1 MTQDRPKFNMSQR
14 SSAVRS
20 QLLGEFFTETDLN
33 KLQLQYRRSEAVK
46 RAYSKNTRVLIY
58 RHRREIQRL
67 QDERDKLLRNLG
79 VSQTSCSSWTDGST
93 VQDLTS
99 LLACGDR
106 LDEELRAE
114 KDKVASLKDQISKW
128 ERKLVGKRAT
138 GGTTCHSW
146 KSDNRNLVKTTCL
159 TENKLD
165 RGCKCFNELMT
176 RNGQL
181 REDLKTLQMEKK
193 HFLHVQSQRTKELH
207 AIRKD
212 ICNMM
217 TKCTE
222 AFNASVKIQEKLRI
236 LMDQNAKDMAQYIKE
251 RRGLER
257 GISHYCNFKA
267 FLDIKTI
274 VRMNQEIDHSQV
286 EKCKELGSKEW
297 ALEDFEDAMKKIFR
311 ETAESDLDKLVRN
324 FIQMEGQNYTLLNF
338 VNYQH
343 NEAETIQDRSLSF
356 SVRGRFF
363 QLRTSSNRNVQQ
375 VRQMKVSIKQEAT
388 DQQLPVYKQRV
399 QFMEKL
405 LDQLKEGVKSLLQI
419 SYNNSEIFDQLSS
432 SDGVQDEDVT
442 EYLKMVEDRVNE
454 LLALQS
460 YLHFQESQWD
470 IDSLNTIASQLLGIT
485 PPSVSLTTAAATP
498 APGNDPDLVESVL
511 LDAKEP
517 LSRDDLLTLVNKK
530 GEYN

>member
-324 FIQMEGQNYTLLNF
+324 FIQSMKNSAHHLTLQKQWKLGILTVIRICYDIFPSVEGQNYTLLNF

-343 NEAETIQDRSLSF
+343 NEAETIQDRSLRL
-356 SVRGRFF
+356 VVCVVVCGRGR
-363 QLRTSSNRNVQQ
+363 Q
-375 VRQMKVSIKQEAT
+375 IKREINIVVVHC
-388 DQQLPVYKQRV
+388 LP
-399 QFMEKL
+399 L
-405 LDQLKEGVKSLLQI
+405 CTGLK
-419 SYNNSEIFDQLSS
+419 
-432 SDGVQDEDVT
+432 
-442 EYLKMVEDRVNE
+442 
-454 LLALQS
+454 
-460 YLHFQESQWD
+460 
-470 IDSLNTIASQLLGIT
+470 ASQ
-485 PPSVSLTTAAATP
+485 
-498 APGNDPDLVESVL
+498 
-511 LDAKEP
+511 
-517 LSRDDLLTLVNKK
+517 
-530 GEYN
+530 

>member
-1 MTQDRPKFNMSQR
+1 MSRR

-20 QLLGEFFTETDLN
+20 QLLGNFFTETDLN

-46 RAYSKNTRVLIY
+46 RAYTKNTRVLIY

-67 QDERDKLLRNLG
+67 QDERDKLSRNLG
-79 VSQTSCSSWTDGST
+79 VSETSCSSWTDGST

-138 GGTTCHSW
+138 GGTTRHS
-146 KSDNRNLVKTTCL
+146 NLLKTTCL

-181 REDLKTLQMEKK
+181 REDLKTLQMERK
-193 HFLHVQSQRTKELH
+193 HFLHVQSQRAKELH

-217 TKCTE
+217 TKCTK

-251 RRGLER
+251 RRGLEQ

-286 EKCKELGSKEW
+286 EKCKQRGSKEW
-297 ALEDFEDAMKKIFR
+297 ASEDFEDAMKKIFR

-343 NEAETIQDRSLSF
+343 NEAETIRRQISQLLSEREIF
-356 SVRGRFF
+356 SAED
-363 QLRTSSNRNVQQ
+363 QQQQEQQQ

-388 DQQLPVYKQRV
+388 EQQLLVYEQRV

-419 SYNNSEIFDQLSS
+419 SYNSSEIFDQLSS
-432 SDGVQDEDVT
+432 SDGVQDKNVT

-454 LLALQS
+454 LLTLQS
-460 YLHFQESQWD
+460 YLHFQKSQWD
-470 IDSLNTIASQLLGIT
+470 IDSLNTIASHLLGIT

-498 APGNDPDLVESVL
+498 APGNDPDTVESVL

-517 LSRDDLLTLVNKK
+517 VSRDDLLTLVNKRIQRK
-530 GEYN
+530 KKAD